1 MVAFFKRPA
10 AEDGLDARIAL
21 LSRRTQPLADPPNPA
36 LGPLAPATP
45 DNKRAMPEITRAAVP
60 NIAFVAVPETGPAAP
75 PQPVPTAVSPNLSE
89 EDRFLLARE
98 ELFARLTAELSPER
112 ISILSRGELAKVV
125 DAAVQAHFVRNGVES
140 DPIVRR
146 NLITALIK
154 GLLEADNT
162 PANADDGGSRRSSN
176 RSAVETAKAQIQP
189 LVLEHMDVAAA
200 AEMPRAVF
208 EAQLTGW
215 VKDLLTETKIQ
226 LNFVEQRELVES
238 LIADMLG
245 LGPLE
250 PLIEDETVTDIMV
263 NGARQVYVE
272 RRGKLEL
279 TGVRF
284 RDDDHVMNV
293 ATKIVTRVGRR
304 IDEST
309 PLVDARLMDGS
320 RVNIIAPPLAIDG
333 PSISIR
339 KFSKKTITLDT
350 MAQQANISPE
360 MATLLKVAARCRL
373 NILISGGT
381 GSGKTTLL
389 NALSRLIDPT
399 ERTVTI
405 EDAAELQLQQP
416 HVVRLETRPP
426 NLEGSGEITMRD
438 LLRNA
443 LRMRPDRIILG
454 EIRGA
459 EALDVL
465 QAMNTGHD
473 GSMSTIHANAPR
485 EALTRLENMVG
496 MTGINLPSKAVR
508 TQIAAAVH
516 LIAQVNRM
524 RDGMSPTSWRWSAWK
539 VTSLPPRNCS
549 PFSSR
554 AKRPTANCAASLSR
568 AGSARIFCRA
578 PNITGSTAPCS
589 RSSEPCPMPLC
600 SSSSLLS
607 PGFEEWVFLWIWR
620 RRSRLPARL
629 VLHWSFASS
638 SMRSAKGLAT
648 GASSGVLP
656 GFEIGRKGSFPSSL
670 SPPARWRGSKAR
682 RRRLI
687 ALPGNGSPAAMCSPT
702 AWLAQGGQSV
712 SGSMR

>member
-1 MVAFFKRPA
+1 MVAFFKRPPT
-10 AEDGLDARIAL
+10 EDTLDARIAG
-21 LSRRTQPLADPPNPA
+21 LSRRATPGAPVPERATAPAAAPVRDIVARRVQDTSPALVEDTPAQVENPA
-36 LGPLAPATP
+36 STF
-45 DNKRAMPEITRAAVP
+45 T
-60 NIAFVAVPETGPAAP
+60 PAALP
-75 PQPVPTAVSPNLSE
+75 DLSE
-89 EDRFLLARE
+89 EDRLLLAKEELLARLTG
-98 ELFARLTAELSPER
+98 ELRPER
-112 ISILSRGELAKVV
+112 VSILSRGELAKVV
-125 DAAVQAHFVRNGVES
+125 DAAVQAYFARNGLS
-140 DPIVRR
+140 PDPIARRDLITTIITGLLDPSKPQPAAGDGAVRR
-146 NLITALIK
+146 AF
-154 GLLEADNT
+154 
-162 PANADDGGSRRSSN
+162 N
-176 RSAVETAKAQIQP
+176 RPAVEAAKAQIQP

-208 EAQLTGW
+208 EAQLSGW

-250 PLIEDETVTDIMV
+250 PLIADETVTDIMV
-263 NGARQVYVE
+263 NGCRQVYVE

-279 TGVRF
+279 TNVRF

-320 RVNIIAPPLAIDG
+320 RVNIIVPPLAIDG

-350 MAQQANISPE
+350 MAQQANISAD
-360 MATLLKVAARCRL
+360 MATLMKIAARCRL

-496 MTGINLPSKAVR
+496 MTGINLPSRAVR

-524 RDGMSPTSWRWSAWK
+524 RDGIRR
-539 VTSLPPRNCS
+539 VTHVIEVVGMEGDIITTQEL
-549 PFSSR
+549 F
-554 AKRPTANCAASLSR
+554 AFQFQGETADGKLR
-568 AGSARIFCRA
+568 G
-578 PNITGSTAPCS
+578 
-589 RSSEPCPMPLC
+589 
-600 SSSSLLS
+600 
-607 PGFEEWVFLWIWR
+607 VF
-620 RRSRLPARL
+620 
-629 VLHWSFASS
+629 
-638 SMRSAKGLAT
+638 K
-648 GASSGVLP
+648 SSGIRPHFLP
-656 GFEIGRKGSFPSSL
+656 RAEYYGLDRALLEI
-670 SPPARWRGSKAR
+670 
-682 RRRLI
+682 I
-687 ALPGNGSPAAMCSPT
+687 
-702 AWLAQGGQSV
+702 
-712 SGSMR
+712 